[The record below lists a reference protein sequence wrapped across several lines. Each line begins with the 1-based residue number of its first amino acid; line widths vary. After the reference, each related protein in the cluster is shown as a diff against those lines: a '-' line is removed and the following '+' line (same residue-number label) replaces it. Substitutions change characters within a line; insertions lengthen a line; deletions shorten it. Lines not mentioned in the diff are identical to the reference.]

1 MMVCMVGAST
11 NALRGRI
18 EAGELLLGTF
28 LDLGAPLA
36 AEIAAGAGFDWLVLD
51 LEHGAGGRDTTLGQ
65 LHAARIPVLVRV
77 PSAASEELG
86 WVLDFGAAGVVIPR
100 VGGVAE
106 AAAAVGRSRYAAGRG
121 LHGGVRAAGFG
132 RDAGYRERADGE
144 RVVMVQIETRGALD
158 EAAEIAALPGVDVL
172 FLGPYDLGH
181 ALGLPPGPESPEM
194 QATAEGVATAAR
206 EAGKAAAVFLGEPG
220 LAARYRELGFTLIAS
235 GSAAGLL
242 AGSYAERLA
251 ALRA

>member
-1 MMVCMVGAST
+1 VSR
-11 NALRGRI
+11 LRGRI
-18 EAGELLLGTF
+18 EAGEVLLGTF
-28 LDLGAPLA
+28 LDLGAPVA
-36 AEIAAGAGFDWLVLD
+36 AEIAALAGFDWLVLD
-51 LEHGAGGRDTTLGQ
+51 LEHGAGGRDATLGQ
-65 LHAARIPVLVRV
+65 LHAARVPVVVRV
-77 PSAASEELG
+77 PSASSEELG

-100 VGGVAE
+100 VEGVDA
-106 AAAAVGRSRYAAGRG
+106 AAAAVDRSLYAASRG
-121 LHGGVRAAGFG
+121 VHGGVRAAGFG
-132 RDAGYRERADGE
+132 ADAGYRERADEE
-144 RVVMVQIETRGALD
+144 RVVMVQIETPGALD

-181 ALGLPPGPESPEM
+181 APGPESPEM
-194 QATAEGVATAAR
+194 QSTAEAVATAAR

-220 LAARYRELGFTLIAS
+220 LAPVYRELGFNLIAS

>member
-1 MMVCMVGAST
+1 MVGAST
-11 NALRGRI
+11 SGLRGRI
-18 EAGELLLGTF
+18 EAGEELLGTF
-28 LDLGAPLA
+28 LDLGSPVA
-36 AEIAAGAGFDWLVLD
+36 AEIAAAAGFDWLVLD
-51 LEHGAGGRDTTLGQ
+51 LEHGAGGRDATLGQ
-65 LHAARIPVLVRV
+65 LHAARAPVVVRV

-86 WVLDFGAAGVVIPR
+86 WVLDMGAAGVVVPR
-100 VGGVAE
+100 VDGLAT
-106 AAAAVGRSRYAAGRG
+106 AAAVVERTRYDGGRG

-132 RDAGYRERADGE
+132 RDAGYLERADGE
-144 RVVMVQIETRGALD
+144 RVVMLQIETRGALA
-158 EAAEIAALPGVDVL
+158 EASEIAALPGVDVL

-194 QATAEGVATAAR
+194 QAIAERVAAAAR

-220 LAARYRELGFTLIAS
+220 LAPRYRELGFKLIAS

-242 AGSYAERLA
+242 AATSAERLA

>member
-1 MMVCMVGAST
+1 MSG
-11 NALRGRI
+11 LRGRI
-18 EAGELLLGTF
+18 EGGELLLGTF
-28 LDLGAPLA
+28 VDLGAPVA
-36 AEIAAGAGFDWLVLD
+36 AEIAAAAGFDWLVLD
-51 LEHGAGGRDTTLGQ
+51 LEHGAGGREVTLGQ
-65 LHAARIPVLVRV
+65 LQAARAPVLVRV
-77 PSAASEELG
+77 PSARSDELG

-100 VGGVAE
+100 VEGVDA
-106 AAAAVGRSRYAAGRG
+106 AAAAVDRSRYEAGRG

-132 RDAGYRERADGE
+132 RDAGYLERADDE
-144 RVVMVQIETRGALD
+144 RVVMVQIETPGAL
-158 EAAEIAALPGVDVL
+158 EQAAEIAALPGVDVL

-194 QATAEGVATAAR
+194 QSTAQGVAAAAR

-220 LAARYRELGFTLIAS
+220 LAGRYRELGFDLIAS

-242 AGSYAERLA
+242 AGTYAERLA

>member
-1 MMVCMVGAST
+1 VSG
-11 NALRGRI
+11 LRARI
-18 EAGELLLGTF
+18 EAGEQLLGTF
-28 LDLGAPLA
+28 LDLGSPLA
-36 AEIAAGAGFDWLVLD
+36 AEIAAGAGFDWFVLD
-51 LEHGAGGRDTTLGQ
+51 LEHGAGGRDATLGQ
-65 LHAARIPVLVRV
+65 LQAARVPTLVRV
-77 PSAASEELG
+77 PSATSEELG

-100 VGGVAE
+100 VEGV
-106 AAAAVGRSRYAAGRG
+106 AAAAGAVDRSRYAAGRG

-132 RDAGYRERADGE
+132 RDAGYLERADAE
-144 RVVMVQIETRGALD
+144 RVVMVQIETRGAL
-158 EAAEIAALPGVDVL
+158 EQAAEIAALPGVDVL

-194 QATAEGVATAAR
+194 QATAEGVAVAAR

-220 LAARYRELGFTLIAS
+220 LAPRYRELGFTLIAS

-242 AGSYAERLA
+242 AGTYAERLA

>member
-1 MMVCMVGAST
+1 MSG
-11 NALRGRI
+11 LRARI
-18 EAGELLLGTF
+18 EGGEVLLGTF

-36 AEIAAGAGFDWLVLD
+36 AEIAATAGFDWLVLD

-65 LHAARIPVLVRV
+65 LHAARVPVLVRV
-77 PSAASEELG
+77 PSAASDELG

-100 VGGVAE
+100 VEGLAD
-106 AAAAVGRSRYAAGRG
+106 AAAVVERTRYAGGRG

-132 RDAGYRERADGE
+132 REAGYRERADGE
-144 RVVMVQIETRGALD
+144 RVVAVQIETRGALE

-194 QATAEGVATAAR
+194 QSTAERVATVAR
-206 EAGKAAAVFLGEPG
+206 KAGKAAAVFLGEPG
-220 LAARYRELGFTLIAS
+220 LAPRYRELGFTLIAS

-242 AGSYAERLA
+242 AGSYAERLE

>member
-1 MMVCMVGAST
+1 VSG
-11 NALRGRI
+11 LRARI
-18 EAGELLLGTF
+18 EAGEELLGTF
-28 LDLGAPLA
+28 IDLGSPLA
-36 AEIAAGAGFDWLVLD
+36 AEIIATAGFDWLVLD

-65 LHAARIPVLVRV
+65 LHAAGDVPVLVRV
-77 PSAASEELG
+77 PSAGSEELG

-100 VGGVAE
+100 VEDADV
-106 AAAAVGRSRYAAGRG
+106 AAAAVDRSRYAAGRG
-121 LHGGVRAAGFG
+121 LHGGVRAARFG
-132 RDAGYRERADGE
+132 RDAGYLSRADDE
-144 RVVMVQIETRGALD
+144 RVVMVQIETPGAL
-158 EAAEIAALPGVDVL
+158 EQAAEIAALPGVDVL

-194 QATAEGVATAAR
+194 QSTAQGVATAAR

-220 LAARYRELGFTLIAS
+220 LAGRYRELGFNLIAS

-242 AGSYAERLA
+242 AGTYAERLA